1 MSKMSRKIAH
11 GVEFQAAKDKAIEAA
26 YELAKAAYGPS
37 AGNVAIETSY
47 GYPVV
52 SRDGV
57 TNLRKLYLEDGNENM
72 AARIVV
78 QASEKSNKLVGD
90 GTTAVVILS
99 YHLYKEAMKLIGAGY
114 NHMIVRRML
123 DKTAADMIARID
135 EFKVEA
141 TPELARYVAKVSAS
155 DEAIG
160 DMVADVIEKVGIE
173 GNIIVEEFDGIGSYD
188 EEVDGFY
195 FRKGFTNEFLINNLS
210 SLESRISDADIFITE
225 KSLTTASDIAPI
237 LNKIIEKAGRGVD
250 LLIVGEV
257 ADEALATLALNK
269 VKGNINPTLVD
280 APVAGPM
287 RSLFLEDVAITT
299 GGKVFPTGAKPA
311 SFDINMIGTANKVV
325 VNSYSTSIIEGGGVQ
340 EDILGRIDELRLQL
354 EEAESLVDKE
364 ELRKRISTLTGKIS
378 IIRVG
383 APTEVDRGE
392 VQLRVEDA
400 IAATQSAVRDGIV
413 PGGGVCLARTATDDF
428 KDAFQAPFQTL
439 VENAGY
445 NPKEALFKAMSE
457 KNKWAGF
464 NLRAEDFDY
473 TPVDLLKEGII
484 DPAEVVKE
492 AVRNAT
498 SVVGTLITTTVGI
511 TFRDREQKAD

>member
-1 MSKMSRKIAH
+1 MSRNISH
-11 GVEFQAAKDKAIEAA
+11 GKQFQDAKDKAVEAA
-26 YELAKAAYGPS
+26 YQLAKAAYGPS
-37 AGNVAIETSY
+37 AGNVAIETNY

-57 TNLRKLYLEDGNENM
+57 TNLRKLYLESGDENM

-90 GTTAVVILS
+90 GTTAVVILT
-99 YHLYKEAMKLIGAGY
+99 YHLYKECMKLIGAGY
-114 NHMIVRRML
+114 NHMVVRRML
-123 DKTAADMIARID
+123 DNTASEMIKRID
-135 EFKVEA
+135 EFKINT

-210 SLESRISDADIFITE
+210 SLESRIVDADILITE
-225 KSLTTASDIAPI
+225 KSLSSASDIAPI
-237 LNKIIEKAGRGVD
+237 LNKIIERAGKGVD

-257 ADEALATLALNK
+257 TDEALATLALNK

-280 APVAGPM
+280 VPVSGPM
-287 RSLFLEDVAITT
+287 RSLFLEDIAIAT
-299 GGKVFPTGAKPA
+299 GGKVLPTGAKSA
-311 SFDINMIGTANKVV
+311 AFRLDMIGTAGKVV
-325 VNSYSTSIIEGGGVQ
+325 VNSYSTSIIEGGGIK
-340 EDILGRIDELRLQL
+340 EDIDTRIDDLRQQL
-354 EEAESLVDKE
+354 KEAESLIDKE
-364 ELRKRISTLTGKIS
+364 EIKKRISTLTGKIS

-400 IAATQSAVRDGIV
+400 IAATQSAIRDGIV
-413 PGGGVCLARTATDDF
+413 PGGGICLARVATEDF
-428 KDAFQAPFQTL
+428 RDAFQAPFQTL

-445 NPKEALFKAMSE
+445 NPKEALFKALNDKSE
-457 KNKWAGF
+457 WAGF
-464 NLRAEDFDY
+464 DLRAENFDY
-473 TPVDLLKEGII
+473 TPVDLLSKGII

-492 AVRNAT
+492 AVRNAS

-511 TFRDREQKAD
+511 TFKDREQKAD

>member
-1 MSKMSRKIAH
+1 MSRKISH
-11 GVEFQAAKDKAIEAA
+11 GEEFQAAKDKAIQAA

-37 AGNVAIETSY
+37 AGNVAIENNY

-99 YHLYKEAMKLIGAGY
+99 YHLYKEAMKLIGAGH
-114 NHMIVRRML
+114 NIMAVRRIL
-123 DKTAADMIARID
+123 DKTAHEMINRID
-135 EFKVEA
+135 AYKIQA
-141 TPELARYVAKVSAS
+141 TPDLARYVAKVSAS

-160 DMVADVIEKVGIE
+160 DMVADVIEKVGVE
-173 GNIIVEEFDGIGSYD
+173 GNIIVEEFDGIGSYN

-195 FRKGFTNEFLINNLS
+195 WRKGFSNEFLINNLS
-210 SLESRISDADIFITE
+210 GLESRLTDIDILITE
-225 KSLTTASDIAPI
+225 KTLSSASDVAPI
-237 LNKIIEKAGRGVD
+237 LSKIVERAGRGID
-250 LLIVGEV
+250 LLIIGEV
-257 ADEALATLALNK
+257 TDEALATLALNK

-280 APVAGPM
+280 VDVYGPM
-287 RSLFLEDVAITT
+287 RTLFLEDIACIT
-299 GGKVFPTGAKPA
+299 GGSVFPTGAKPS
-311 SFDINMIGTANKVV
+311 SFNVDMLGSAGKVV
-325 VNSYSTSIIEGGGVQ
+325 VNSYSTTIMEGEGHQ
-340 EDILGRIDELRLQL
+340 EDVDVRVAELRTQL
-354 EEAESLVDKE
+354 KEAESLVDKE
-364 ELRKRISTLTGKIS
+364 EIRKRISALTGKVS

-400 IAATQSAVRDGIV
+400 IAATQSALRDGIV
-413 PGGGVCLARTATDDF
+413 PGGGTCLARVATDEF

-439 VENAGY
+439 VENAGF
-445 NPKEALFKAMSE
+445 NPKEALFTMMSSDIE
-457 KNKWAGF
+457 WGGY
-464 NLRAEDFDY
+464 NLKKDFKL
-473 TPVDLLKEGII
+473 VNLLEEGII

-511 TFRDREQKAD
+511 TFIDREQKAD

>member
-1 MSKMSRKIAH
+1 MSKMSRNISH
-11 GVEFQAAKDKAIEAA
+11 GEEFQNAKDKAIEAA
-26 YELAKAAYGPS
+26 YNLARAAYGPN
-37 AGNVAIETSY
+37 AGNVAIENNY

-78 QASEKSNKLVGD
+78 QASEKSNKIVGD

-99 YHLYKEAMKLIGAGY
+99 YHLYKEAMKLIGAGH
-114 NHMIVRRML
+114 NRMVVRKKLDDVAAEMI
-123 DKTAADMIARID
+123 KRID
-135 EFKVEA
+135 DFKVDA
-141 TPELARYVAKVSAS
+141 TPDLARYVAKVSAS

-160 DMVADVIEKVGIE
+160 DMVADVIEKVGAE
-173 GNIIVEEFDGIGSYD
+173 GNIIVEEFDGIGSYS

-195 FRKGFTNEFLINNLS
+195 WRKGFSNEFLIKNLS
-210 SLESRISDADIFITE
+210 SLESRLNDIDIFITE
-225 KSLTTASDIAPI
+225 KTLQSASDIAPI
-237 LNKIIEKAGRGVD
+237 LNKVVERAGRGVD

-257 ADEALATLALNK
+257 VDEALATLALNK
-269 VKGNINPTLVD
+269 VKGNIDPTLVD
-280 APVAGPM
+280 VNVHGPM
-287 RSLFLEDVAITT
+287 RTLFLEDLAAFT
-299 GGKVFPTGAKPA
+299 GGKIFPTGAKA
-311 SFDINMIGTANKVV
+311 SSFNIEMLGSASKVV
-325 VNSYSTSIIEGGGVQ
+325 VNTTSTTIIDGHGAE
-340 EDILGRIDELRLQL
+340 EDVNVRVEELRVQL
-354 EEAESLVDKE
+354 KEAESLIDRQEIK
-364 ELRKRISTLTGKIS
+364 KRISTLRGKIS

-383 APTEVDRGE
+383 AATEVDRGE

-400 IAATQSAVRDGIV
+400 IAATQSALRDGIV
-413 PGGGVCLARTATDDF
+413 PGGGTCLARITTNEF

-445 NPKEALFKAMSE
+445 NPKEALFRALAEES
-457 KNKWAGF
+457 KWAGY
-464 NLRAEDFDY
+464 NLRKEITDY
-473 TPVDLLKEGII
+473 KPVDLLKEGII

-511 TFRDREQKAD
+511 TYVDREVKAD